1 MSDAIFVINAGS
13 SSIKF
18 KLYRQTVDDI
28 EPILGGKLD
37 GIGTRPRLTARD
49 DKGAVL
55 VDRAFDKAEIANG
68 HQAQAVIGDWMTG
81 AIDIDIAAVG
91 HRVVHGGLAY
101 SQPVLID
108 DAVLDEL
115 TSFIPLAPL
124 HQLGNLDPIREIRKR
139 RPDLPQVA
147 CFDTAFHRRHPEFA
161 DRFALPRSLYDEGVR
176 RYGFHGL
183 SYEYVNGALQD
194 LAPDLA
200 DGRLIVA
207 HLGSGAS
214 LCAISGGRSIETT
227 MSFTAL
233 DGVPMGTRSGALDPG
248 VVLHLIEEKGMSP
261 AEVGHMLYHESGL
274 IGLSGISSDVRELLA
289 SPAPEAAFAID
300 FFCRRVAQAIASLAV
315 SLRGVDAIVFT
326 AGIGENQPAIRRTI
340 VESLSWT
347 GLAIDEKAN
356 ESNALMISAAASRAA
371 ILVVPTDEERMIARH
386 TLRLIRPEFL
396 PRS

>member
-18 KLYRQTVDDI
+18 KLYRLEADD
-28 EPILGGKLD
+28 ELAPVLAGKLD

-49 DKGAVL
+49 VNGEIL
-55 VDRAFDKAEIANG
+55 VDRTFDRAEIAS
-68 HQAQAVIGDWMTG
+68 AQAAQTRIGEWLAG
-81 AIDIDIAAVG
+81 ATDAAIVAVG
-91 HRVVHGGLAY
+91 HRVVHGGPAY
-101 SQPVLID
+101 CEPVLID
-108 DAVLDEL
+108 DAVLETL
-115 TSFIPLAPL
+115 GSFIPLAPL

-139 RPDLPQVA
+139 RPGMPQVA

-161 DRFALPRSLYDEGVR
+161 DRFALPRNLYDEGVK

-183 SYEYVNGALQD
+183 SYEYVSEALHD

-200 DGRLIVA
+200 DGRIVVA

-214 LCAISGGRSIETT
+214 LCAISGGKSIETT

-248 VVLHLIEEKGMSP
+248 VVLHLIEEKGMSA

-274 IGLSGISSDVRELLA
+274 AGLSGISSDVRELLA

-300 FFCRRVAQAIASLAV
+300 FFCRRVAQSIASLAV
-315 SLRGVDAIVFT
+315 ALRGIDAIVFT
-326 AGIGENQPAIRRTI
+326 AGIGENQPVIRARI
-340 VESLSWT
+340 VESLAWA
-347 GLAIDEKAN
+347 GLRIDEAAN
-356 ESNALMISAAASRAA
+356 ERNALRISAADSSAA
-371 ILVVPTDEERMIARH
+371 VLVVPTDEEGMIARH
-386 TLRLIRPEFL
+386 TLRLIRAKA
-396 PRS
+396 